1 MHPAVPDKTDDRT
14 RDRSHGKLSSIKERR
29 MATIV
34 RASRV
39 NVGLFVGLAVAFV
52 AGSAQGEESKGM
64 MQRVEATAKE
74 VGSKIE
80 QGVKKVVKKV
90 EDKHVGDKV
99 EQKLKKAANKTAE
112 GFEKAGK
119 KIKQKL
125 GD

>member
-1 MHPAVPDKTDDRT
+1 MDQEKN
-14 RDRSHGKLSSIKERR
+14 RR
-29 MATIV
+29 QEWRRIV
-34 RASRV
+34 S
-39 NVGLFVGLAVAFV
+39 GLVMV
-52 AGSAQGEESKGM
+52 AGIFAATHVLASDERSLGEKIGE
-64 MQRVEATAKE
+64 TAKK
-74 VGSKIE
+74 VGTSIE

-99 EQKLKKAANKTAE
+99 ERKLKKAADKTAQ

>member
-1 MHPAVPDKTDDRT
+1 
-14 RDRSHGKLSSIKERR
+14 
-29 MATIV
+29 MATI
-34 RASRV
+34 SHV
-39 NVGLFVGLAVAFV
+39 NLRLVVGLAVALV
-52 AGSAQGEESKGM
+52 AGPAQGEESKGM

-80 QGVKKVVKKV
+80 RGVKKVVKKV
-90 EDKHVGDKV
+90 EEKHVADKV
-99 EQKLKKAANKTAE
+99 ERKLKKAANKTAE